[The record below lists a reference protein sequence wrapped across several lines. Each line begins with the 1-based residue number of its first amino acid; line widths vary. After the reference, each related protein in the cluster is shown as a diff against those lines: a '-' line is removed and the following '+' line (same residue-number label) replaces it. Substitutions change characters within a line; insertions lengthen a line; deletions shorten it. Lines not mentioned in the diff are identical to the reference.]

1 MTTLLSAQEFIYLVG
16 DCFAPLRSA
25 RNDASG
31 IKQFLVS
38 EKRKSVLAFLF
49 CFAFASIATAQT
61 NLEMAMESY
70 NAREYTVALDFF
82 QKVLKKPAKG
92 TDIADITFKV
102 AECYRYTGKYNEA
115 VAHYKMARDA
125 GYTNPNALYLEA
137 AVYFKQ
143 GKFDLAQKAL
153 ETFLEKVPDD
163 KDATQML
170 NNCKFVQSVTE
181 EKTVYTFKNETG
193 LNSPYNDYAPVFIK
207 DKMFFTSSRLEEKG
221 QEVYSYDGQGF
232 SAVYASTYTKEDK
245 SWSKPVKVAALTSTV
260 NDGVLSYCEKTKTG
274 YFTRCNENKV
284 KASNLCRIMETTYDE
299 GSGTWST
306 PKAISLSFVQK
317 TDMNQP
323 GISAD
328 GDKLY
333 FAAKMEGGIGGSDI
347 WVMTKSGSQWGEP
360 KNLGGG
366 INTVF
371 DELFPTE
378 NNGLLYFSSDGY
390 AGYGGLD
397 IYSSANTNGTWS
409 KPANLKAPFNSSGD
423 DFFITYLKDGS
434 GYLTSNRTGG
444 AGGDDIYNFYLT
456 PVSLTVKGKVTDV
469 DDNRP
474 LAGATIYI
482 ATADGH
488 VDSTTTNANGEY
500 IFNLDKDQDY
510 KISVSNPGYFGDSRK
525 LTTQGEKFSKEFS
538 KATGYNYDFA
548 IKKIP
553 KTEIKIDNIY
563 YDYDSYNLR
572 EESKPSLD
580 ILVKL
585 LEDTPGALVQINS
598 HTDERGKQDYNQ
610 KLSENRAKSVVDYL
624 ISKGISEGR
633 LTWKGFGFSQP
644 VVKGAKTE
652 EDHQKNRRTAFQ
664 VISND

>member
-1 MTTLLSAQEFIYLVG
+1 MTTYLSAQRVIYWMS
-16 DCFAPLRSA
+16 DCFAPLRSVYK
-25 RNDASG
+25 RTSI
-31 IKQFLVS
+31 IKQLVVAAKRKNFLV
-38 EKRKSVLAFLF
+38 LLF
-49 CFAFASIATAQT
+49 CIVSTSWVIAQT

-70 NAREYTVALDFF
+70 NAKEYTIALELF
-82 QKVLKKPAKG
+82 QKVLKKPTKG
-92 TDIADITFKV
+92 TDIADITFKI
-102 AECYRYTGKYNEA
+102 AECYRYTGKYDDA
-115 VAHYKMARDA
+115 LTLYKKAREA
-125 GYTNPNALYLEA
+125 GYTNPNSYYLEA
-137 AVYFKQ
+137 SVYFKQ
-143 GKFDLAQKAL
+143 GKFDLAQKLL

-163 KDATQML
+163 KEATQML
-170 NNCKFVQSVTE
+170 NNCRFVQSISE
-181 EKTVYTFKNETG
+181 EKSIYTLKNESG
-193 LNSPYNDYAPVFIK
+193 LNSAYNDYAPVLIN
-207 DKMFFTSSRLEEKG
+207 DQMFFTSSRLEEKG
-221 QEVYSYDGQGF
+221 QEIYSYDGQGF
-232 SAVYASTYTKEDK
+232 SAIYAATYTKEDK
-245 SWSKPVKVAALTSTV
+245 SWSKPVKVAALTSNV

-299 GSGTWST
+299 SSRTWST
-306 PKAISLSFVQK
+306 PRAISLSFVQK
-317 TDMNQP
+317 VDMNQP

-328 GDKLY
+328 GNKLY
-333 FAAKMEGGIGGSDI
+333 FAAKMEGGMGGSDI
-347 WVMTKSGSQWGEP
+347 WVMTKNGSQWGEP
-360 KNLGGG
+360 QNLGEG
-366 INTVF
+366 INTSF

-390 AGYGGLD
+390 VGYGGLD
-397 IYSSANTNGTWS
+397 IYSSSNTNGTWT

-423 DFFITYLKDGS
+423 DFFISFLKDGS
-434 GYLTSNRTGG
+434 GYLTSNRIGG
-444 AGGDDIYNFYLT
+444 AGGDDIYYFYLT
-456 PVSLTVKGKVTDV
+456 PVILTVKGKISDV

-474 LAGATIYI
+474 LAGAIIYLT
-482 ATADGH
+482 TADGH
-488 VDSTTTNANGEY
+488 IDSTTTNANGEY
-500 IFNLDKDQDY
+500 SFNLDKDRDY

-563 YDYDSYNLR
+563 YDYDSYTLR

-580 ILVKL
+580 KLVKL
-585 LEDTPGALVQINS
+585 LEDTPGAIVQINS

-610 KLSENRAKSVVDYL
+610 KLSENRARSVVEYL